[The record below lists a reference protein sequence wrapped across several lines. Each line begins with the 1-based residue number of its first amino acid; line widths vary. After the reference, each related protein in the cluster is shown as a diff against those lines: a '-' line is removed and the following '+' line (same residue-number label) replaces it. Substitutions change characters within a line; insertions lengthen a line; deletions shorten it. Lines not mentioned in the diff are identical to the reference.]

1 VPAEGYGEDGAV
13 SDDAPKMV
21 VTRAVNGT
29 FWQVCRCGAVFIGQ
43 GKTFD
48 AARADA
54 AAHRC
59 EEKANG

>member
-1 VPAEGYGEDGAV
+1 
-13 SDDAPKMV
+13 MV